1 MKTLIVALM
10 AVVAM
15 LALPSPLCAQET
27 DPMSVVNAWHDA
39 LNGYDIDAAL
49 SHLADDAMI
58 TIVPP
63 LDGGSGVYS
72 GKDEIRSLYEGFV
85 AANFSCALSNCQV
98 EGETVTCIDT
108 YTDDGLQAM
117 GVDSIEGEWAATVR
131 EGKIQ
136 SYTYTMSEESLA
148 KFPPA
153 PESLAETGSGTLPD
167 YASVMMLGLLAVAG
181 GLGLQWLR
189 RRSFLRR

>member
-1 MKTLIVALM
+1 MKTRFVALM
-10 AVVAM
+10 AAVAM
-15 LALPSPLCAQET
+15 LALPSTLCAQET

-39 LNGYDIDAAL
+39 MNGYDIDAAL
-49 SHLADDAMI
+49 SYLADGAVI

-63 LDGGSGVYS
+63 LDEGSGVYS
-72 GKDEIRSLYEGFV
+72 GKEEIRLLYEGFL

-108 YTDDGLQAM
+108 YTDDGLKSM
-117 GVDSIEGEWAATVR
+117 GVDFIEGEWVATVR

-136 SYTYTMSEESLA
+136 SYTYTISEESLA

-153 PESLAETGSGTLPD
+153 PESLAETGSGTLPRN
-167 YASVMMLGLLAVAG
+167 ASVTMLGLLAVAG
-181 GLGLQWLR
+181 GLGLRWLR

>member
-1 MKTLIVALM
+1 MKTRIVVLM
-10 AVVAM
+10 ALVAM
-15 LALPSPLCAQET
+15 LALPSALCAQET

-49 SHLADDAMI
+49 SYLADAAVI

-72 GKDEIRSLYEGFV
+72 GKEEIRSLYEGFV

-108 YTDDGLQAM
+108 YTDDGLKSM
-117 GVDSIEGEWAATVR
+117 GVDFIEGEWVATMR

-136 SYTYTMSEESLA
+136 SYTYTISAESLA
-148 KFPPA
+148 KFPPP
-153 PESLAETGSGTLPD
+153 PEVVPVTGGGALSSYTLVI
-167 YASVMMLGLLAVAG
+167 ALGSLAVAG

-189 RRSFLRR
+189 RRSSLWQ